1 MLYHLCRRQMVKRSL
16 WNRNVITFNCCPI
29 WWLPYFTSH
38 LKDHLLVCLW
48 WKAGWENSTILAK
61 KLFYI
66 FIGSWCLVFCTWSDM
81 SYLACAGTASPHQ
94 VQAGELEENP
104 KPHHFDHKCVS
115 LKEYKSPFLKVYK
128 TQAGQKP
135 SLEVNITARVY
146 MCLCW
151 STRCG
156 MSGLDGSRLGFGPLD
171 LFGPLDITTLQI
183 HIGLLN
189 SLKLH
194 IRKITFYKYKP
205 AFKMQVRLNFLSAC
219 LVSLSLHSASRQFS
233 LFISCSVLPGLWT
246 HFREWRRAS
255 C

>member
-1 MLYHLCRRQMVKRSL
+1 MNPKKKTPGERPIELILDHPTGPQHLGVGEGCVGERRVLKVFIQSKKISNSCNLRGRKTNFRGRRDGPGCRLCGWQMVKRSL

-29 WWLPYFTSH
+29 WWLPSFTSH

-115 LKEYKSPFLKVYK
+115 LKEYKSPFLKV
-128 TQAGQKP
+128 
-135 SLEVNITARVY
+135 
-146 MCLCW
+146 
-151 STRCG
+151 
-156 MSGLDGSRLGFGPLD
+156 
-171 LFGPLDITTLQI
+171 
-183 HIGLLN
+183 
-189 SLKLH
+189 
-194 IRKITFYKYKP
+194 
-205 AFKMQVRLNFLSAC
+205 
-219 LVSLSLHSASRQFS
+219 
-233 LFISCSVLPGLWT
+233 
-246 HFREWRRAS
+246 
-255 C
+255 